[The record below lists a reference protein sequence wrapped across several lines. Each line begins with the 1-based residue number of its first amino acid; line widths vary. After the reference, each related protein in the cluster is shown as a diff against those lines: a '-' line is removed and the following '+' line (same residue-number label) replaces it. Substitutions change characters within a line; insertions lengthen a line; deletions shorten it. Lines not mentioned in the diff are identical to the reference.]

1 MQVADWSQ
9 SRRAESHALRLLG
22 PVVAI
27 AKGDLAVRKGFQ
39 QTVGDGDAKG
49 ITGQIIEVNGKCV
62 SRLLLVEKA

>member
-1 MQVADWSQ
+1 M
-9 SRRAESHALRLLG
+9 RLLG

-39 QTVGDGDAKG
+39 PAVGDGDAKG

-62 SRLLLVEKA
+62 SRFLLVEKA